1 MKNVKSIL
9 AIALICFTTVWSS
22 VVFSG
27 ECNAVRYNGNNSV
40 EFVRYGL
47 FLYYKDKSMQMNKTI
62 SSDDAC
68 LLATNIAEQVD
79 TVLQNGD
86 STLLYADVNYV
97 YESLFAGVY
106 YKGLLATITSGAIGG
121 LSGLSLSP
129 NNPNKYYANAN
140 VKLLQNVV
148 KFNNGKNIDKY
159 NFQMYVV
166 APYRY
171 NVTNDR
177 DEVNN
182 TQRYGSKGSIVKPCG
197 KLVCQSEKASI
208 FDFLLY

>member
-1 MKNVKSIL
+1 MIKNVKSIF
-9 AIALICFTTVWSS
+9 AIALICFTTVWTS
-22 VVFSG
+22 VAFAG
-27 ECNAVRYNGNNSV
+27 GCNVVRYNGNNSV

-68 LLATNIAEQVD
+68 LLATNIAEKVD
-79 TVLQNGD
+79 RELQNGS

-97 YESLFAGVY
+97 YGSLFQDAAY
-106 YKGLLATITSGAIGG
+106 YKELLATITSGAIGG
-121 LSGLSLSP
+121 LSGLTLS
-129 NNPNKYYANAN
+129 PNKYYKNEN

-148 KFNNGKNIDKY
+148 KFNNGKSIDKY

-182 TQRYGSKGSIVKPCG
+182 TQRYGSKGSVVKPCG

-208 FDFLLY
+208 FDFLVY